1 MGSAPD
7 GLLVSLLGPVEVS
20 VGGRHAPITQQG
32 LRVLLAVLAQSAN
45 RVVPAAALIEA
56 LWQEEP
62 TRQRERNL
70 HAQIYQLRRR
80 LSELEPLRTN
90 SRLVTREPGYLLQL
104 AADELD
110 LMLFTDLAA
119 RGRQSARAGDPAAAA
134 DLIGQAL
141 ALWRGPALADV
152 AELSDRLAADASALQ
167 EQHLLAAEDQA
178 DARLAAGLHAD
189 LTGELTSLVASHPL
203 RERLRGQLMLALYR
217 SGRQADALEC
227 YHEARRVLGEDL
239 GIDPGPEL
247 QGLYQKILRGA
258 ASLAPPRLPA
268 AAPGISEADADHDD
282 TVPAAPALVPR
293 QLPPAVRHF
302 AGRDAELARLDAL
315 LEQAAPSGTVV
326 ITAIGGT
333 GGVGK
338 TALALH
344 WAHKI
349 ADRFPDGQLH
359 VNLRGYD
366 PSGPPVTAA
375 EAVRGFLD
383 ALAVPSSQIPQ
394 SPEAQAALYRTL
406 SADRRMLILLDN
418 ARDPAQV
425 RPLLPASPGCLVI
438 VTSRSALTGL
448 TTADGAVPVPLGLVS
463 EAEAEAMLSTRL
475 GRDRVAAEPAAV
487 AQLIGL
493 CARLPLA
500 LAIAAARAAANP
512 AMSLTALGAAISG
525 EQNRLDALDI
535 DDPATSLRAVF
546 SWSTSQLSDDSG
558 RLFRLLGLH
567 PGPDITVPAAASL
580 AGLPTAMARRLL
592 TDLADASLLA
602 EHEPGRYAF
611 HDLLRAFAAEQADAS
626 ESASDQQRAIRRTL
640 DHYLYSA
647 RPAGAL
653 IFADDLP
660 LPALAPLADAAVCPE
675 HTHNTLDAIAWF
687 EAEHGVLVAA
697 TALAQARGLDDH
709 AWQIPCTMTQY
720 FRAVGRTRDWV
731 RLDQVALAAA
741 TRLGDHNAL
750 GRVYFSMG
758 TRCRITQA
766 FDDAISYLGQSMS
779 HFVAIDDQA
788 SQALVHLAISGVHI
802 SQRKV
807 LQSADANADIRIAL
821 GHASQALAWCHASGD
836 KTAEARALAD
846 LSNHYT
852 ALGELVTAKEY
863 CSRALQLNL
872 EIGHVTGQVDSLD
885 TLGRIHLDLG
895 QYDEAIEYFL
905 HALRTCQAAGIPVRP
920 PHILESLGDAYLASG
935 DQAAARAAWQELI
948 DYARRQQRLSE
959 HSGPRH
965 ARVLSKLERTSVTQ
979 TRPAR
984 QPSSTGLSR

>member
-167 EQHLLAAEDQA
+167 EQRLLAVEDQA

-302 AGRDAELARLDAL
+302 AGRDAELARLDVL

-475 GRDRVAAEPAAV
+475 GQDRVAAEPAAV

-567 PGPDITVPAAASL
+567 PGPDISLPAAASL
-580 AGLPTAMARRLL
+580 AGISRAEAAAALRELTRTHMA
-592 TDLADASLLA
+592 A
-602 EHEPGRYAF
+602 EHLPGRFAF
-611 HDLLRAFAAEQADAS
+611 HDLLRAYAAEAAEQYDTEADRGA
-626 ESASDQQRAIRRTL
+626 AVRRML
-640 DHYLYSA
+640 DHYLHTAMAASQRFSPFRSPLRLA
-647 RPAGAL
+647 APAPGVVPAEM
-653 IFADDLP
+653 ADKDQ
-660 LPALAPLADAAVCPE
+660 AMS
-675 HTHNTLDAIAWF
+675 WF
-687 EAEHGVLVAA
+687 EAEVPGLLALIGFAETQGFDTYAWRLPWALGPFFHRRGWLQSYAA
-697 TALAQARGLDDH
+697 IQ
-709 AWQIPCTMTQY
+709 
-720 FRAVGRTRDWV
+720 RT
-731 RLDQVALAAA
+731 ALAAA
-741 TRLGDHNAL
+741 RRLDDPIAL
-750 GRVYFSMG
+750 
-758 TRCRITQA
+758 A
-766 FDDAISYLGQSMS
+766 HA
-779 HFVAIDDQA
+779 H
-788 SQALVHLAISGVHI
+788 HL
-802 SQRKV
+802 
-807 LQSADANADIRIAL
+807 L
-821 GHASQALAWCHASGD
+821 GHAELQMNEYEAAEPNFRRALDLFRELGDRANEAVVLNGLAGMLEKQERYPEALAV
-836 KTAEARALAD
+836 ALD
-846 LSNHYT
+846 
-852 ALGELVTAKEY
+852 ALRMLKAAGHWWTQAT
-863 CSRALQLNL
+863 L
-872 EIGHVTGQVDSLD
+872 ENGVGWLYAH
-885 TLGRIHLDLG
+885 LG
-895 QYDEAIEYFL
+895 QYDDALTHCQRALSL
-905 HALRTCQAAGIPVRP
+905 HRESGHRGGAADTLDSIGFVHLHLGDLQAARAHYEQAIDAYREIGAPFGEGNS
-920 PHILESLGDAYLASG
+920 LAGLGDVLLRSG
-935 DQAAARAAWQELI
+935 DLDAARARYLQAAAILDALPHPLADVVRGKLHDLDEDPDADRLAAGGHP
-948 DYARRQQRLSE
+948 DHDPSPGAATNAR
-959 HSGPRH
+959 
-965 ARVLSKLERTSVTQ
+965 SV
-979 TRPAR
+979 
-984 QPSSTGLSR
+984 